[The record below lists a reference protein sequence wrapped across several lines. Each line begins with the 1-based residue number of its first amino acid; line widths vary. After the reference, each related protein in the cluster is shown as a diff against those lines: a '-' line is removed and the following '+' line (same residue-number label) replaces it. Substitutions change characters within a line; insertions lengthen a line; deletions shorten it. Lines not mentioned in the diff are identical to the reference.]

1 MTIYADSRYAN
12 PVTNADGTIPKA
24 WDEHRQAYHVM
35 ILRNWPVYATKF
47 YTYEWVDG
55 DRLDTLANKFLGNP
69 QLWWKIMDLNPE
81 IIDPTSIAPG
91 TLLRLP
97 SA

>member
-1 MTIYADSRYAN
+1 
-12 PVTNADGTIPKA
+12 
-24 WDEHRQAYHVM
+24 
-35 ILRNWPVYATKF
+35 VYATKF